1 MHRILAAVDLSDSTP
16 MVLATASELARL
28 ESASLSVLYVMPV
41 ATPINAVAWSG
52 GVYLVSPMGDDQA
65 DYDMSFGLLRQIV
78 EANGLEKID
87 CLCERGS
94 TVERIRDVAE
104 RIHADLIVL
113 GSHGHGRF
121 FHTMFGSVR
130 EALLAEAPCP
140 VMVVPWTSGH
150 HAKAA

>member
-16 MVLATASELARL
+16 SVLLASAELARM
-28 ESASLSVLYVMPV
+28 ESAGLSILYVMPV

-65 DYDMSFGLLRQIV
+65 DYEMSLGLLHQIV
-78 EANGLEKID
+78 EANGLANAD

-94 TVERIRDVAE
+94 AVERIREVAE
-104 RIHADLIVL
+104 RTHADLIVL
-113 GSHGHGRF
+113 GSHGHGRL

-130 EALLAEAPCP
+130 EALLSAAPCP
-140 VMVVPWTSGH
+140 VMVVPGR
-150 HAKAA
+150 HAEAA